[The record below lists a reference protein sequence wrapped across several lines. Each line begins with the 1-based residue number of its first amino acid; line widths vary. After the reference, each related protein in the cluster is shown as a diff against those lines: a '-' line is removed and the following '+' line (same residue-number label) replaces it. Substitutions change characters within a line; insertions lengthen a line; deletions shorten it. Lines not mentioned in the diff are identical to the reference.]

1 VIPDPTLVWRYLD
14 GLAFPSDRGSILE
27 HARRRGV
34 PDELLRHLEALPN
47 RTYLGRHA
55 ITEEYTKT

>member
-1 VIPDPTLVWRYLD
+1 VIPDPTPVWRYLD
-14 GLAFPSDRGSILE
+14 GLPFPSDRGSILE

-34 PDELLRHLEALPN
+34 PRDLLRHLEALPN
-47 RTYLGRHA
+47 RAYYGRHA